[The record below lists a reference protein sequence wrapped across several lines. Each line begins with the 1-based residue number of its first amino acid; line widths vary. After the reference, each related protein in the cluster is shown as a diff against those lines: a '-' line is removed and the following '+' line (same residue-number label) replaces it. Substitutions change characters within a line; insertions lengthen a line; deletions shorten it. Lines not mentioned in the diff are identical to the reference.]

1 MTSLDDD
8 NLPEDLLSNIF
19 KKLRINNPAHSRDLA
34 RLSQTN
40 KKMKDAVR
48 SRYPIYDPIEF
59 HTILNNPLLTRI
71 ARRYQLRFSEPLFQ
85 SSRGIHKLGRQY
97 KASITNRRMHRNLKR
112 KIDTPIIFMGDNPED
127 PLGGLWTRVPKS
139 NQEFTQFANDHGQIF
154 GQDYY
159 EVEQIDLGRGY

>member
-97 KASITNRRMHRNLKR
+97 KASITNRRLHRNLKR
-112 KIDTPIIFMGDNPED
+112 KINASIFYD
-127 PLGGLWTRVPKS
+127 PNADQFGGIWTRVPKGD
-139 NQEFTQFANDHGQIF
+139 QEFTQFANDHGQNTT
-154 GQDYY
+154 
-159 EVEQIDLGRGY
+159 ELEQIDLGRGY